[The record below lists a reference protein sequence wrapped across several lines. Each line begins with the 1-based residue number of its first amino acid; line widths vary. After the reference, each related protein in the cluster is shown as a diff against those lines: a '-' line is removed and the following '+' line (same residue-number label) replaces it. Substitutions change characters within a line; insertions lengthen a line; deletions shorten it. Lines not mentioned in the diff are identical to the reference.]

1 MMNMTVLEWL
11 GLALYRLIFLLGLF
25 NFLMGILGFF
35 NPGLMQAVYR
45 KLFRLDVS
53 GVKPALDDEDAKPR
67 LSAAELKAL
76 DALVPAPR
84 MPLRVYVAASS
95 REMERVDRAL
105 AMLGGLTEVV
115 VTYRWI
121 DDMRAEMAKGRS
133 DKDLSRDE
141 AMEAGH
147 KCLLGVAQAEVVWLL
162 YPNEPTRG
170 AWVELGYARALFDHD
185 GTGAIQIVVSYENR
199 TSLGA
204 CPLAVSDD
212 FHETL
217 GDAEGLKII
226 EALRDAKCPPLPRQ
240 PENESW

>member
-1 MMNMTVLEWL
+1 MTDMTALEWL

-25 NFLMGILGFF
+25 NLSMGILGFF

-45 KLFRLDVS
+45 KLFRMDVS
-53 GVKPALDDEDAKPR
+53 GVKAVRDDEDEPPKAT
-67 LSAAELKAL
+67 AAAFV
-76 DALVPAPR
+76 DAHFPAPR
-84 MPLRVYVAASS
+84 EPLRVYVAASS

-105 AMLGGLTEVV
+105 ERLGGLTEVE

-133 DKDLSRDE
+133 DKDLSREE

-147 KCLLGVAQAEVVWLL
+147 KCLRGVVHADVFWLL

-170 AWVELGYARALFDHD
+170 AWVEFGYARALFDHD
-185 GTGAIQIVVSYENR
+185 STGGFQIVVSYENR

-204 CPLAVSDD
+204 CPLVVADD
-212 FHETL
+212 VHETL
-217 GDAEGLKII
+217 GDDAGFEII
-226 EALRDAKCPPLPRQ
+226 KDWLRFDQVLARP
-240 PENESW
+240 PENRT

>member
-1 MMNMTVLEWL
+1 MNMTALEWL

-25 NFLMGILGFF
+25 NLIVGTIGFF
-35 NPGLMQAVYR
+35 NPGLMQAVFR

-53 GVKPALDDEDAKPR
+53 GVTEVDEKPADVR
-67 LSAAELKAL
+67 RAL
-76 DALVPAPR
+76 DASIPAPR
-84 MPLRVYVAASS
+84 EPLRVYVAASS
-95 REMERVDRAL
+95 RELERVDRAL
-105 AMLGGLTEVV
+105 AKLGGLTEVE

-121 DDMRAEMAKGRS
+121 DDMRADMAKGRS

-147 KCLLGVAQAEVVWLL
+147 KCLLGVVHADVFWLL

-170 AWVELGYARALFDHD
+170 AWVEFGYARALYDLG
-185 GTGAIQIVVSYENR
+185 GTGDFQIGDFQIVVSYENR

-204 CPLAVSDD
+204 CPLVVADD
-212 FHETL
+212 VHETL
-217 GDAEGLKII
+217 GDAAGLEIVEK
-226 EALRDAKCPPLPRQ
+226 LRDEKCPPLPRQ